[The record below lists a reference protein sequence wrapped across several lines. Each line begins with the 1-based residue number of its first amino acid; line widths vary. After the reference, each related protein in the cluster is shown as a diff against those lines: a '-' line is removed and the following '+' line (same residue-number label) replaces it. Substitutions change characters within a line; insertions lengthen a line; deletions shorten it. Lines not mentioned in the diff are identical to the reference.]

1 MQELRNQDEELLRPR
16 PTEEESQ
23 VARALAPNLE
33 EAKQSA
39 KNAGHPANVL
49 ALQENTETG
58 QQLFIQDEEMVH
70 VIEDDDAA
78 ASSVQHGSKWRR
90 RLLSGKRSGI
100 PATAPALHLCFVCKS
115 NEVLW

>member
-90 RLLSGKRSGI
+90 RLLSGKSSGI